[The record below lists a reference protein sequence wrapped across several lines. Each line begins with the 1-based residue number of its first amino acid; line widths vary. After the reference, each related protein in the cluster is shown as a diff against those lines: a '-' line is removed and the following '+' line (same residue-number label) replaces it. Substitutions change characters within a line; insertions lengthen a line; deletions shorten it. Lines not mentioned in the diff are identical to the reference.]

1 MAQPTVI
8 DKKPTSPNTTP
19 KKTDSLQPS
28 VRVLIVDD
36 DEEDFEIIR
45 DLIQNIPEQNFQV
58 DWCKNYETGSKAL
71 SNPKHD
77 IYFVD
82 YYLGVK
88 TGIDLLKDAL
98 AHNCEQPIIL
108 LTGQGNK
115 KVDMEAM
122 RSGAVDYLIKSQ
134 ITTEQL
140 DRCIRYSLER
150 SRTLKKSRDSE
161 YRFRNIFERSKDVI
175 FISNRQLEFQNVNHA
190 GTELFGFENEELL
203 YHNTKRLFVNLS
215 DQKHILKT
223 LTKEGK
229 IIDYKIELQAK
240 DKTIKSCLFSASL
253 ETDETGKTYIQGII
267 HDISM
272 LKKIEEIRLQS
283 EMLEAKGEAIRMLA
297 HEVRNPLTNIILS
310 MEYLKS
316 DAKSESLEFL
326 NIIGRNSKKISSLIN
341 ELLDSNQYYKLKL
354 EIIPLQVVISKALEE
369 VADRI
374 ELKKVKVNFSKPRY
388 EANALIDLDRMIMAI
403 VNILVNAVEAMTT
416 EVGQLTI
423 SILTHSNFH
432 TIRIEDNGKGISPE
446 NITKLFEPYFTTKTT
461 GLGLGL
467 ATTHSILQSHK
478 AEIDVSST
486 VNKGTTFTI
495 KIPAL

>member
-1 MAQPTVI
+1 
-8 DKKPTSPNTTP
+8 
-19 KKTDSLQPS
+19 
-28 VRVLIVDD
+28 
-36 DEEDFEIIR
+36 
-45 DLIQNIPEQNFQV
+45 
-58 DWCKNYETGSKAL
+58 
-71 SNPKHD
+71 
-77 IYFVD
+77 
-82 YYLGVK
+82 
-88 TGIDLLKDAL
+88 
-98 AHNCEQPIIL
+98 
-108 LTGQGNK
+108 
-115 KVDMEAM
+115 
-122 RSGAVDYLIKSQ
+122 
-134 ITTEQL
+134 
-140 DRCIRYSLER
+140 
-150 SRTLKKSRDSE
+150 
-161 YRFRNIFERSKDVI
+161 
-175 FISNRQLEFQNVNHA
+175 
-190 GTELFGFENEELL
+190 
-203 YHNTKRLFVNLS
+203 
-215 DQKHILKT
+215 
-223 LTKEGK
+223 
-229 IIDYKIELQAK
+229 
-240 DKTIKSCLFSASL
+240 
-253 ETDETGKTYIQGII
+253 
-267 HDISM
+267 
-272 LKKIEEIRLQS
+272 
-283 EMLEAKGEAIRMLA
+283 
-297 HEVRNPLTNIILS
+297 

-423 SILTHSNFH
+423 SILTHSSFH